1 MHFKLTALTL
11 AAPLILAAGA
21 AAQSADSVFFIGN
34 EPGPMQM
41 KTAGV
46 SLKIDGADV
55 SPIKGAPFCAT
66 VSTEHTQNLSDG
78 NRIHTTESAQLCRD
92 SEGRTRREAALNLMG
107 AAPQT
112 STPKLVTIIDP
123 VANVRY
129 LLDASDK
136 TAHKMPLMLP
146 DLLPG
151 DKGLGA
157 PGKIR
162 DKQIFMM
169 ESSGSASPEMLTKD
183 VMIRR
188 AEPDRNEDDTASESL
203 GDQTIE
209 GIHATGMRLTT
220 TIPAGKMGNEK
231 PITVISERWFSP
243 ELKVAVMTKHDDPWA
258 GELKTEFK
266 NVTITEPD
274 ASLFTVPADY
284 KIIDAKDGP
293 MKIRL
298 DIKQPP
304 AAQE

>member
-123 VANVRY
+123 VAKVRY

-136 TAHKMPLMLP
+136 IAHKTPLILP
-146 DLLPG
+146 DLPPG
-151 DKGLGA
+151 EKGPGA
-157 PGKIR
+157 AGKIR
-162 DKQIFMM
+162 DKQILMM
-169 ESSGSASPEMLTKD
+169 DSGSAGPEFTRE

-188 AEPDRNEDDTASESL
+188 AGPDRNEDDTASESL

-209 GIHATGMRLTT
+209 GIHVTGMRLTT

-258 GELKTEFK
+258 GELKTEFT
-266 NVTITEPD
+266 NVSTAEPD

-284 KIIDAKDGP
+284 KIIDAKGGP